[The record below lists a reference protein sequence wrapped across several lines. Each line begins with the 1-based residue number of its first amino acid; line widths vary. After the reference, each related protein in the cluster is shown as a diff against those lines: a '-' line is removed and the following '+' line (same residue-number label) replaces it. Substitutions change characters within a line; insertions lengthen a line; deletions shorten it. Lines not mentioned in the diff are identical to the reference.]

1 MFKKFCGILCTLMI
15 FFMFYIEC
23 SSDYYMDGVCNYTES
38 PLVDKLIPSN
48 GEQNIVSRPE
58 IKIYYSKVY
67 NIDLKSIKLFINYKD
82 VTNKAIITS
91 KYISYTPEKKF
102 KRGVQVAKLQLCD
115 LSQKDNKSTVEW
127 FFTVG
132 SPTYN
137 HYNGIFLDKNKND
150 NIENSYND
158 LYNMSRC
165 SNKLDFL
172 SINEKINYKENS
184 NTILKQ
190 SNKNWNK
197 LIEARN
203 SNSTND
209 QFVCLSSFEFKSKI
223 NNDKVAKINIFNC
236 DNPIIYNK
244 NLNVENMYKN
254 LYYNDEDLI
263 GQFKSDDNFKD
274 LDFLKYSL
282 YGDNFINLFEVD
294 KQVDNTQI
302 TLSFDSY
309 INALE
314 NGWHLAPITCTS
326 NEKSLLSL
334 DNNIRTIALCENL
347 TKNDLFDAFNNR
359 RVYVSEDNNLKVDF
373 TINKMV
379 MGSIIENPSNL
390 RFVVSAVDND
400 TTDKIKKIEIYEKN
414 KTLIKE
420 NNYDS
425 NYAKLDFYLNRDIK
439 DNYYYAIITQENNKK
454 TLTAPIW
461 IKKE

>member
-1 MFKKFCGILCTLMI
+1 
-15 FFMFYIEC
+15 
-23 SSDYYMDGVCNYTES
+23 
-38 PLVDKLIPSN
+38 
-48 GEQNIVSRPE
+48 
-58 IKIYYSKVY
+58 
-67 NIDLKSIKLFINYKD
+67 
-82 VTNKAIITS
+82 
-91 KYISYTPEKKF
+91 
-102 KRGVQVAKLQLCD
+102 
-115 LSQKDNKSTVEW
+115 
-127 FFTVG
+127 
-132 SPTYN
+132 
-137 HYNGIFLDKNKND
+137 
-150 NIENSYND
+150 
-158 LYNMSRC
+158 
-165 SNKLDFL
+165 
-172 SINEKINYKENS
+172 
-184 NTILKQ
+184 
-190 SNKNWNK
+190 
-197 LIEARN
+197 
-203 SNSTND
+203 
-209 QFVCLSSFEFKSKI
+209 
-223 NNDKVAKINIFNC
+223 
-236 DNPIIYNK
+236 
-244 NLNVENMYKN
+244 MYKN